1 MAAQTKYGY
10 ATPSGV
16 PGGLFDLAPYE
27 VNTRTNEETPG
38 ALKFGHGVVV
48 GTSAGN
54 GIKLPAAATDVFEG
68 VVVHK
73 AHELDASNAVSIAKG
88 EALSII
94 RTGKVWVRV
103 DGDVAV
109 NDKVYLSFAEGKVG
123 LFTKTA
129 TGNIAINA
137 RFIGASE
144 DGIAPIVLYNA
155 DPVVA

>member
-27 VNTRTNEETPG
+27 VNTRTNEEEAG
-38 ALKFGHGVVV
+38 KLKFGHGAVV
-48 GTSAGN
+48 GASAGN
-54 GIKLPAAATDVFEG
+54 GIKLPASTSDLFEG

-73 AHELDASNAVSIAKG
+73 AHELGADNTVSIAKG
-88 EALSII
+88 EALSVI
-94 RTGKVWVRV
+94 RVGKVWVRV

-109 NDKVYLSFAEGKVG
+109 NDKVYLIASGDNAGC
-123 LFTKTA
+123 FTKTA
-129 TGNIAINA
+129 SGAIAING
-137 RFIGASE
+137 RFVGASE
-144 DGIAPIVLYNA
+144 DGIAPVVLYNA